1 MNLIQALVLGLLQGA
16 TEFLP
21 VSSSG
26 HLVLVPWLLGWS
38 APPLLYDIVVHL
50 GTLLAVVVHFGQDIV
65 AVLRGLLVLVR
76 TRRAESVD
84 ARLAWHLI
92 LSAIPG
98 AILGYFLEDLFE
110 RLFSAPLTVSLLLC
124 VTAAL
129 LLISEHL
136 GRRERDVDSIRPLDA
151 LTMGLAQ
158 GLAIAPGISRSGATM
173 AAGLLRGLDRTSA
186 ARFSFLMSVPIIL
199 GAGAYQMLKLFQ
211 GGSLPASAGLLLAG
225 FAAAAISGYVAIRWM
240 LNLIRTH
247 SLRPFAYYCLAA
259 AALGIVLSLAP

>member
-110 RLFSAPLTVSLLLC
+110 HLFSAPLTVSLLLC

-225 FAAAAISGYVAIRWM
+225 FSAAAISGYVAIRWM

-259 AALGIVLSLAP
+259 AALGIVLSLAR

>member
-1 MNLIQALVLGLLQGA
+1 MNLLQSLVLGILQGA

-50 GTLLAVVVHFGQDIV
+50 GTLSAVLIHFWQDV
-65 AVLRGLLVLVR
+65 LAVLRGLFELLR
-76 TRRAESVD
+76 SRRAETAE

-92 LSAIPG
+92 LGTIPG
-98 AILGYFLEDLFE
+98 ALLGFLLEDLFE
-110 RLFSAPLTVSLLLC
+110 RVFAAPLAVSALLC

-129 LLISEHL
+129 LLISERL
-136 GRRERDVDSIRPLDA
+136 GRRERSVDAMRPVDA

-158 GLAIAPGISRSGATM
+158 GMAIAPGISRSGATI

-199 GAGAYQMLKLFQ
+199 GAGAFQVTKLLQ
-211 GGSLPASAGLLLAG
+211 GGSLTVSPGLLLAG
-225 FAAAAISGYVAIRWM
+225 FAAAAISGYVAIRW
-240 LNLIRTH
+240 LLRLVRTH

-259 AALGIVLSLAP
+259 AALGIILSLAR